1 MLTTY
6 CVSDLCR
13 ILFKTAISFQ
23 PSHDLSQIRIIITEE
38 ETGPGSLSKRP
49 EACRVDGRR
58 TSQAIKQNET
68 ETKTQTGPLL
78 RPRLTD
84 GLGEQS
90 SEPRVLPG
98 ARIASAWRSRL
109 SVRRLTGSRSCFLE
123 AVPRPL
129 AAASPCSCF
138 SPGPVTQH
146 TAPGGFLHCQPR
158 QWGC

>member
-84 GLGEQS
+84 GLGNRALSPVSFLGPES
-90 SEPRVLPG
+90 HLRGDLGCLSD
-98 ARIASAWRSRL
+98 ASR
-109 SVRRLTGSRSCFLE
+109 G
-123 AVPRPL
+123 AVPASWRPF
-129 AAASPCSCF
+129 P
-138 SPGPVTQH
+138 
-146 TAPGGFLHCQPR
+146 APSQQPHHVLVFLR
-158 QWGC
+158 AL